1 MQRRRPRAL
10 VAMGSNVARRM
21 LTGPVQDRLTELVD
35 VDPGFIATDFHQERI
50 RSGLATTEVLLTS
63 WGCPPL
69 TEDIVAAAPG
79 LRAVVH
85 AGGSVKPHVTEA
97 CWQRGI
103 RVSSA
108 AAANAEPVAEYTIAA
123 MLLANKRVFEIARHY
138 RQERGRS
145 DYEQLFPGLGN
156 YRKTVGIVG
165 ASKVGRRVIALLRPF
180 DFDVVLT
187 DPYVDENEARSLGV
201 RLTTLDEL
209 VASCDVVSVH
219 APDLPETRNLIGAAQ
234 LAKMRDGTLL
244 INTARAAL
252 VDGQALT
259 AELEAG
265 RLHAVLDVTDP
276 EPLPADS
283 VLYDLPNVLVTPH
296 VAGSMGGELSRMAE
310 SALDELERYTRGL
323 PFTHPVTLEDLAR
336 FA

>member
-1 MQRRRPRAL
+1 
-10 VAMGSNVARRM
+10 M
-21 LTGPVQDRLTELVD
+21 LTGPIQDRLTELVD
-35 VDPGFIATDFHQERI
+35 VDPGFIATDFNPAWT
-50 RSGLATTEVLLTS
+50 RSRLATTEVLLTS

-108 AAANAEPVAEYTIAA
+108 AAANAKPVAEYTIAA
-123 MLLANKRVFEIARHY
+123 ILLANKRVFEIARHY
-138 RQERGRS
+138 RHERGRS
-145 DYEQLFPGLGN
+145 DYQRLFPGLGN
-156 YRKTVGIVG
+156 YRKTVGIIG
-165 ASKVGRRVIALLRPF
+165 ASRVGRRVMALLRTF
-180 DFDVVLT
+180 DIDVLLA
-187 DPYVDENEARSLGV
+187 DPYVDENEACSLGV

-234 LAKMRDGTLL
+234 LAKMRDGTVL
-244 INTARAAL
+244 INTARPAL

-276 EPLPADS
+276 EPLPAES

-310 SALDELERYTRGL
+310 SALDELERYARGL
-323 PFTHPVTLEDLAR
+323 PFAHPVTPEDLAR
-336 FA
+336 SA